1 MPRIN
6 LIPLKA
12 ARRQVTARN
21 EMFAMA
27 GMVGATLVGLVFWY
41 TSVDGDLDA
50 AKSRLSAI
58 DADIIQLTEEVK
70 QVESLQAKEKKVKKK
85 LEVIRSLIANRS
97 GPARMMDELANILTN
112 ESKRVWLTRMQQK
125 EGGAILLEGG
135 AMDHEDIS
143 EFQLALERREQFG
156 PVTLK
161 QVTMKK
167 PQKGKTTDE
176 PAHLI
181 WELSTS
187 WVATTGGTG

>member
-161 QVTMKK
+161 KVTMKK